1 MNIFDRLDGMLI
13 RQEEIL
19 RMLGEP
25 EVIADTARFQ
35 KLMKEQGEL
44 APVADTY
51 RAYRK
56 CRETVE
62 DSSFRSSFFR
72 KIRMMIRM

>member
-35 KLMKEQGEL
+35 KLMKEHHLVLFHFYKQ
-44 APVADTY
+44 PH
-51 RAYRK
+51 
-56 CRETVE
+56 
-62 DSSFRSSFFR
+62 
-72 KIRMMIRM
+72 